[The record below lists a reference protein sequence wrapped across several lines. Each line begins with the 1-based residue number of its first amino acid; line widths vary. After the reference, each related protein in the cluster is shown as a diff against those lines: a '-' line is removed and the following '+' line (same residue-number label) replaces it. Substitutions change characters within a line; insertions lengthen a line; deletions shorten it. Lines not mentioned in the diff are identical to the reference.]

1 VSDTCP
7 NYYCEFVSVAGGHLI
22 TSYNDVEGE
31 VDMWSSPYVTG
42 SYYYYTTNT
51 TTTTPACCCSCSCY
65 ALPATHTTPTATT
78 QHPRLPRYHS
88 TAQILAGEAA
98 EADVII
104 FADDVR
110 KYPGLLDDLAALP
123 AVANGRFYDIAARK
137 GPGGGFDWFESRV
150 AHPDIVLQDVAALL
164 YPGTALETEHTL
176 RYFHNVNDP
185 VDAPNDECADVTAKA
200 ELFGELLPECVVVE
214 DGPTEETEETDEP
227 MVIGEDASAA
237 GRVAAAGLA
246 FLLAAAL

>member
-1 VSDTCP
+1 
-7 NYYCEFVSVAGGHLI
+7 
-22 TSYNDVEGE
+22 
-31 VDMWSSPYVTG
+31 M
-42 SYYYYTTNT
+42 
-51 TTTTPACCCSCSCY
+51 
-65 ALPATHTTPTATT
+65 THTAPTATT
-78 QHPRLPRYHS
+78 TQHPPLPRYHS

-104 FADDVR
+104 FGDDVR

-123 AVANGRFYDIAARK
+123 AVANGRFYDIAARQ

-214 DGPTEETEETDEP
+214 GVPTEETDEP
-227 MVIGEDASAA
+227 MVIREVEVDAA